1 MNANQPEKLV
11 IPTDRR
17 LQGDFK
23 GLVSR
28 LLGDRF
34 QSTLLR
40 KTRIVFVRTMIV
52 VLTVTACFAGLE
64 FVLQRYYS
72 MQTENWTAFHSMRGW
87 KLVPGEYWSKPPGEV
102 NKVAVII
109 NDFGL
114 RSHSLSVSRSNTKN
128 IVVLGDS
135 FTFAPGT
142 AIEETFPDRLKRLLD
157 DRVGGGWDVINAG
170 VPGYGTSQELLLTRE
185 LSAEH
190 HLNADIYLLMFFTD
204 DPLDNLCLSYGDL
217 TPEPV
222 RPSFALDERGSPVLK
237 QLPVNDR
244 DFEDDT
250 LIAARRAARRQAM
263 GFGTISLV
271 KAWGENWVQTKPG
284 LVSFL
289 SELGM
294 TPRVPRMPG
303 VLNAWYR
310 DKVLQAG
317 VPLTSAIIAQ
327 MQQEIH
333 DRGGQ
338 FLVSMV
344 PSPFQVYPE
353 TYVPLLEQSFPGD
366 PVIDRFRQDKERPQ
380 RLVREMCGKA
390 DVPFLDLLPTLLE
403 HRETSLF
410 IPRDGH
416 LTRAGHKLVSETLL
430 PFVMEHLP
438 KDGAPKDLS
447 H

>member
-1 MNANQPEKLV
+1 
-11 IPTDRR
+11 
-17 LQGDFK
+17 
-23 GLVSR
+23 
-28 LLGDRF
+28 
-34 QSTLLR
+34 
-40 KTRIVFVRTMIV
+40 
-52 VLTVTACFAGLE
+52 
-64 FVLQRYYS
+64 
-72 MQTENWTAFHSMRGW
+72 
-87 KLVPGEYWSKPPGEV
+87 
-102 NKVAVII
+102 
-109 NDFGL
+109 
-114 RSHSLSVSRSNTKN
+114 
-128 IVVLGDS
+128 VVLGDS
-135 FTFAPGT
+135 NVFAFGT
-142 AIEETFPDRLKRLLD
+142 ALEETFPDRLKRLLD
-157 DRVGGGWDVINAG
+157 DRVGAGWDVINAG

-217 TPEPV
+217 IPEPV

-244 DFEDDT
+244 DYEDDT
-250 LIAARRAARRQAM
+250 LIAARRAAQRQAM
-263 GFGTISLV
+263 GFRTISLV
-271 KAWGENWVQTKPG
+271 KAWGENWMQTKPG

-338 FLVSMV
+338 LLVSMV
-344 PSPFQVYPE
+344 PSPLQVYPE
-353 TYVPLLEQSFPGD
+353 TYVPLLEQSFPDD

-380 RLVREMCGKA
+380 RLVREMCAKA
-390 DVPFLDLLPTLLE
+390 GVPFLDLLPTLLE

-438 KDGAPKDLS
+438 KDGADKDLS

>member
-1 MNANQPEKLV
+1 
-11 IPTDRR
+11 
-17 LQGDFK
+17 
-23 GLVSR
+23 
-28 LLGDRF
+28 
-34 QSTLLR
+34 
-40 KTRIVFVRTMIV
+40 MIV
-52 VLTVTACFAGLE
+52 VLTVIACFAALE

-72 MQTENWTAFHSMRGW
+72 TQTGKWTAFDSMRGW
-87 KLVPGEYWSKPPGEV
+87 RLVPGEYWSKPPGEV
-102 NKVAVII
+102 NKVAIII

-114 RSHSLSVSRSNTKN
+114 RSHSLSAPRSNTKN

-142 AIEETFPDRLKRLLD
+142 ALEETFPDRLMRLLN

-217 TPEPV
+217 TPQPV

-244 DFEDDT
+244 DYEDDT

-263 GFGTISLV
+263 GFRTISLV
-271 KAWGENWVQTKPG
+271 KAWGEDWMQTKPG

-317 VPLTSAIIAQ
+317 VPLTSALIAQ
-327 MQQEIH
+327 MQKEIH

-338 FLVSMV
+338 LLVSMV

-366 PVIDRFRQDKERPQ
+366 PVIDRFSQDKERPQ
-380 RLVREMCGKA
+380 RFVREMCAKA
-390 DVPFLDLLPTLLE
+390 GVPFLDLLPTLLE

-416 LTRAGHKLVSETLL
+416 LTSAGHKLVSETLL

-438 KDGAPKDLS
+438 KDGAGKDPT